1 MPIEAAVRQADLL
14 HEVGNADAV
23 ESSLAESRAAASTGM
38 RAAARE
44 QKLKDTIAQLLEI
57 GLAHAP
63 SA

>member
-1 MPIEAAVRQADLL
+1 MPSNPLSRK
-14 HEVGNADAV
+14 
-23 ESSLAESRAAASTGM
+23 SRAAASTGM